1 MDQEIAQKMRSK
13 LKLGGAQLGGQGA
26 KIEMVDEPMKKTPSI
41 DILAVKSRAPKM
53 PLFEDTI
60 NFTN

>member
-1 MDQEIAQKMRSK
+1 MRSK
-13 LKLGGAQLGGQGA
+13 LKLGAGQLLGGGGA
-26 KIEMVDEPMKKTPSI
+26 KIEMVDEPMKKKPSVDNI
-41 DILAVKSRAPKM
+41 AVKSKAPKM